1 MNDKV
6 IFLDVDGVLN
16 SASFFKRMKKEGKNM
31 HDKYNQLDPI
41 RISYLKE
48 LVDSSSAD
56 IVLSSSWRKIP
67 CLETA
72 LSETL
77 EKVGLSIS
85 DKTEYISGAE
95 RGDEIQEWLNRHPEY
110 TNFVV
115 LDDDSDMTAVR
126 DHHVQTC
133 WFDCGLTMSHVEQ
146 ALKIL
151 RGE

>member
-1 MNDKV
+1 
-6 IFLDVDGVLN
+6 
-16 SASFFKRMKKEGKNM
+16 M
-31 HDKYNQLDPI
+31 HDKYNQLDHI
-41 RISYLKE
+41 RILYLKE
-48 LVDSSSAD
+48 LVDRSGAD

-67 CLETA
+67 SLEA
-72 LSETL
+72 ILVETF
-77 EKVGLSIS
+77 EKFSLSIL
-85 DKTEYISGAE
+85 DKTEYIYGVE
-95 RGDEIQEWLNRHPEY
+95 RGDEIQEWLNRHKEY

-133 WFDCGLTMSHVEQ
+133 WFDCGLTMSNVEQ